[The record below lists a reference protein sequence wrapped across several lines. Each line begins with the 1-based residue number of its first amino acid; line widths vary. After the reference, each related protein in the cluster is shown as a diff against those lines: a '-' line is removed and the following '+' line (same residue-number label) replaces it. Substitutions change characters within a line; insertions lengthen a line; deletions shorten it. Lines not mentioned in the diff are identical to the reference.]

1 LKYILLASLILSTS
15 AFAIDFNKAT
25 GTFEVAEKSAPVGEA
40 AVAAAA
46 YGTFEF
52 SENKNR
58 APASVE
64 HDAVETTTAGINEVT
79 GTFH

>member
-15 AFAIDFNKAT
+15 AFAIDFNKVT
-25 GTFEVAEKSAPVGEA
+25 GTFEVEEKSATVGEDS
-40 AVAAAA
+40 VAAAA
-46 YGTFEF
+46 YGSFEF
-52 SENKNR
+52 SQVKTR

-64 HDAVETTTAGINEVT
+64 QDAVETTSGINEVT

>member
-15 AFAIDFNKAT
+15 AFAIDFNKVT
-25 GTFEVAEKSAPVGEA
+25 GTFEVAEKSAPVGEDS
-40 AVAAAA
+40 VAAAA
-46 YGTFEF
+46 YGSFEF

-64 HDAVETTTAGINEVT
+64 QDAVETTSAGINEVT